1 RARQEAVAELRGR
14 LDLREDLALLG
25 ANVPHGVDFG
35 ALVVWGQQPA
45 HLTSRLLRAVVF
57 VVGLV
62 ALAVTLNYLAWF
74 TLATPD
80 EMHEELFLRN
90 VILLATLGTAGG
102 IALALGRQ
110 VHRVVAD
117 VEERDRDLNLLAGV
131 LARLEREHF
140 SSPRLTQLRT
150 ALDSTGDVP

>member
-1 RARQEAVAELRGR
+1 MSEASASRPHQEYTERLRDRRALRDRLARQER
-14 LDLREDLALLG
+14 LLGNAKVVVFLLAGLAAYLAFGPHLFSPWLLPLPLALPG

-35 ALVVWGQQPA
+35 ALMVWGQQPA

-74 TLATPD
+74 PLATPD

-102 IALALGRQ
+102 I
-110 VHRVVAD
+110 
-117 VEERDRDLNLLAGV
+117 
-131 LARLEREHF
+131 
-140 SSPRLTQLRT
+140 
-150 ALDSTGDVP
+150 